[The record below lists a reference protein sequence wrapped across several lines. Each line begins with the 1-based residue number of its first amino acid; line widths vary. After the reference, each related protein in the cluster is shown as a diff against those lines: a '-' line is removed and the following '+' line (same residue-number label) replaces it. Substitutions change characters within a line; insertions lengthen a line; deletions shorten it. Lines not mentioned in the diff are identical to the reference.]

1 MLLIDIDHSLLF
13 DETTMETIAVPTL
26 LVERVGE
33 EKRFMTMRTHLRLK
47 RLVEKNG
54 LIPFTSR
61 TIEEFRHLEL
71 FQIDAK
77 PKWSI
82 LENGKILLKD
92 GKPDKR
98 YANWLRQ
105 YEEEPSLETVLRY
118 LEEVEQ
124 FNWTVYP
131 AEAWEKRINRPH
143 QAILRQ
149 EDEATMLDDVFKQ
162 MNDSQHG

>member
-1 MLLIDIDHSLLF
+1 MLLLDIDHSLLF
-13 DETTMETIAVPTL
+13 DEATMKKIAVPTL

-61 TIEEFRHLEL
+61 KFEAFRQLEL

-77 PKWSI
+77 PKWAI
-82 LENGKILLKD
+82 LESGRILLKD

-98 YANWLRQ
+98 YEKWLRQ
-105 YEEEPSLETVLRY
+105 HDEEASLETVLRY

-124 FNWTVYP
+124 LSWTVYP
-131 AEAWEKRINRPH
+131 AEAWTERIRRPH
-143 QAILRQ
+143 QTIRRE
-149 EDEATMLDDVFKQ
+149 EDEAKMLDDVFKQ
-162 MNDSQHG
+162 MKF

>member
-1 MLLIDIDHSLLF
+1 MLLLDIDHSLLF
-13 DETTMETIAVPTL
+13 DEAAMKKIAVPTL

-61 TIEEFRHLEL
+61 TFEAFRQLEL

-77 PKWSI
+77 PKWAI
-82 LENGKILLKD
+82 LESGRILLKD

-98 YANWLRQ
+98 YENWLRQ
-105 YEEEPSLETVLRY
+105 HDEEASLETVLRY

-124 FNWTVYP
+124 LSWTVYP
-131 AEAWEKRINRPH
+131 SEAWAERIRRPH
-143 QAILRQ
+143 QTIRRE
-149 EDEATMLDDVFKQ
+149 EDEAKMLDDVFKQ
-162 MNDSQHG
+162 MKF